1 MANILEVSPLL
12 SEVQRSWAFLGEPLR
27 LLGRRVGRTSAKAE
41 VAFLHATHASA
52 MAEPGSPMPDVFEAL
67 STAAL
72 QKLRNSQGFARP
84 PWAVVC
90 EARCTAAHQKLQL

>member
-1 MANILEVSPLL
+1 MAPDSGVIPG
-12 SEVQRSWAFLGEPLR
+12 QLR
-27 LLGRRVGRTSAKAE
+27 LAALMTADPAARRAE
-41 VAFLHATHASA
+41 FGAL
-52 MAEPGSPMPDVFEAL
+52 AEPGSPMPDVFEAL